1 MQAKRAAAIL
11 CASAISIDTFC
22 WAVALVT
29 IMIQASAQL
38 AAPKEIIS
46 SIFWGSVALGMTPF
60 IAHKHLVDERKV
72 VFTWVL
78 TSTALYAF
86 IAYCSAYGNQ
96 VILTNPATLIAMG
109 TLFFMGYPATLS
121 YASKQL
127 GTRDRAGVVAGTA
140 VPVAV
145 AISGLLASLARS
157 QSLEQNLFLALW
169 VRAAAL
175 PPAVYIA
182 LTPPPQQ
189 RLEEERIEWRKALT
203 YYLISLSVIWIV
215 HPLMI
220 ARSMK
225 TYIQHSPTAAATF
238 FLFATASLPIA
249 GYLMDEYGRKRVVA
263 YSIMALGAAH
273 SLLWGLTPENLTAMH
288 IHAAASGTC
297 WSILGVFYLVIL
309 ANDLSP
315 QEKLAHTY
323 ALVMAVFAGA
333 ITLSFIAEP
342 ILSPSPNIATY
353 IETMMLFAAV
363 GPLAIAPETLP
374 EDIIRR
380 KELMRYAKKAKKMVK
395 RTSK

>member
-1 MQAKRAAAIL
+1 MRAKRAAAIL

-38 AAPKEIIS
+38 AAPKEIIF
-46 SIFWGSVALGMTPF
+46 SIFWGSVALGMTPL
-60 IAHKHLVDERKV
+60 IVRKHLVDERKV

-78 TSTALYAF
+78 TSTVLYAF
-86 IAYCSAYGNQ
+86 IAYYSAYGNQ
-96 VILTNPATLIAMG
+96 AILTNPATLITMG

-121 YASKQL
+121 YTSKQL

-140 VPVAV
+140 AFVVV
-145 AISGLLASLARS
+145 AISGLLTSLAKS
-157 QSLEQNLFLALW
+157 QSLKQNLFLALW

-175 PPAVYIA
+175 PPAIYIA
-182 LTPPPQQ
+182 LAPPPQQ

-203 YYLISLSVIWIV
+203 YYLISLSVIWAV
-215 HPLMI
+215 HPFMI

-238 FLFATASLPIA
+238 FLFAMASLPIA
-249 GYLMDEYGRKRVVA
+249 GYVMDEYGRKRVVA

-288 IHAAASGTC
+288 IHAAILGTC

-333 ITLSFIAEP
+333 IALSFVVEP
-342 ILSPSPNIATY
+342 ILSLSPNIATY
-353 IETMMLFAAV
+353 IQTMVLFAAV

-380 KELMRYAKKAKKMVK
+380 KELMRYAKKAKKIVK